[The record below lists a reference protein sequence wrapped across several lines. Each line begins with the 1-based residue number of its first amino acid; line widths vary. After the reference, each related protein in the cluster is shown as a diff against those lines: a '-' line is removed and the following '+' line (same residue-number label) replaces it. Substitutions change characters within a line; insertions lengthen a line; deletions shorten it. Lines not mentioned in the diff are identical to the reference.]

1 MHSMALLFARRAG
14 VEPDPERWP
23 ELRRALLAGPR
34 SAVSFRLEAR
44 TACLRPR
51 CAPLRSGG
59 VRLSRFQLISR
70 RGRVAGKGP
79 AGAW

>member
-34 SAVSFRLEAR
+34 SAVSFRLEGPDSLPEAPVR
-44 TACLRPR
+44 TAAEATAFGYLD
-51 CAPLRSGG
+51 SN
-59 VRLSRFQLISR
+59 
-70 RGRVAGKGP
+70 
-79 AGAW
+79 